1 MLGYK
6 EVGEILNLIDSSS
19 CEEVVLETQDVK
31 LVVRR
36 KGAGGVSAAT
46 QEAGAAP
53 TVPSPAPAAS
63 APPVPQAPAPTPD
76 EPAAGTVRAP
86 MVGTFYRAP
95 SPDEPPF
102 VEMGSTV
109 TKGDPLCM
117 IEVMK
122 LFTTVHAES
131 DGVIASIAA
140 ENGQLVE
147 FGQVLFSIEPG

>member
-19 CEEVVLETQDVK
+19 CEEVVLETQEVK

-36 KGAGGVSAAT
+36 QGSGGTSAAP

-53 TVPSPAPAAS
+53 PAPSPARASPA
-63 APPVPQAPAPTPD
+63 PQAAAPAPE
-76 EPAAGTVRAP
+76 EPAAGAGMVRAP

-102 VEMGSTV
+102 VELGSPV
-109 TKGDPLCM
+109 AKGDPLCM

-131 DGVIASIAA
+131 DGVIASIGA

-147 FGQVLFSIEPG
+147 FGQILFSIEPG